1 MKVLLDT
8 NTFLWGLS
16 APEKLSPA
24 ARKAVASTERLLSV
38 ASIWEVLIKVRI
50 GKLTLPIPAGE
61 YLTSQMSINGVSVL
75 SIELDHVLK
84 IENLPMHHRDPFD
97 RILIAQSMEEDWP
110 VITSDPV
117 FKKYPVR
124 VIW

>member
-16 APEKLSPA
+16 APEKLSPT
-24 ARKAVASTERLLSV
+24 ARKAVASSERLLSV

-50 GKLTLPIPAGE
+50 GKLPLPIPAGE
-61 YLTSQMSINGVSVL
+61 YLTSQMSTNGVSVL
-75 SIELDHVLK
+75 SVKLDHVLQ

>member
-16 APEKLSPA
+16 APEKLSPT
-24 ARKAVASTERLLSV
+24 ARKAVASSERLLSV

-50 GKLTLPIPAGE
+50 GKLPLPIPAGE